1 MGVHECHRLGSRECR
16 RAKSC
21 TNGGFLPNAGTSI
34 IPAVVGSDS
43 PDRLEGGARRTQ
55 LSDDD
60 RATSRALDRD
70 ASRLSV
76 PLSIP
81 RRGLTRNFQPRLKE
95 AEHGIVYPVRSRL
108 SCCGP
113 CRVVLLSFVVALF
126 SRRIWNESLWE
137 RGSQAVSVYY
147 GLSMGTLI
155 RHYVQIFDVRYIRGQ
170 VYLNPD
176 PKELML
182 RNHV

>member
-1 MGVHECHRLGSRECR
+1 MGVRECHRIGSRECR

-34 IPAVVGSDS
+34 TPAVVGSDS

-81 RRGLTRNFQPRLKE
+81 RRGLTRNFQPGLKGQNT
-95 AEHGIVYPVRSRL
+95 ASFIQYVHALAAAVLVGSSCYPSWWPYSRDESGTRAFGNVVRK
-108 SCCGP
+108 
-113 CRVVLLSFVVALF
+113 LF
-126 SRRIWNESLWE
+126 PST
-137 RGSQAVSVYY
+137 
-147 GLSMGTLI
+147 MG
-155 RHYVQIFDVRYIRGQ
+155 
-170 VYLNPD
+170 
-176 PKELML
+176 
-182 RNHV
+182 

>member
-1 MGVHECHRLGSRECR
+1 
-16 RAKSC
+16 
-21 TNGGFLPNAGTSI
+21 
-34 IPAVVGSDS
+34 
-43 PDRLEGGARRTQ
+43 
-55 LSDDD
+55 
-60 RATSRALDRD
+60 
-70 ASRLSV
+70 
-76 PLSIP
+76 
-81 RRGLTRNFQPRLKE
+81 
-95 AEHGIVYPVRSRL
+95 
-108 SCCGP
+108 
-113 CRVVLLSFVVALF
+113 VVALF